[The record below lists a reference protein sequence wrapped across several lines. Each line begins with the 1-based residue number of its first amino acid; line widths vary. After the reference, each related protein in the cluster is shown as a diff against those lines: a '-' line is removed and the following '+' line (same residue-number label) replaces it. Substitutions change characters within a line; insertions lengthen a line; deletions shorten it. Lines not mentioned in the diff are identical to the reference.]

1 MSAPI
6 LTDGIKV
13 VALAATPEALSAT
26 SQGAKWLLIAAH
38 EDNTG
43 VCWLGAS
50 TVVGAADGT
59 QRGFL
64 VPEVIGDTLQP
75 LMVQGPLDLADVYI
89 DVATNGDSV
98 YFAYLPFGIS

>member
-1 MSAPI
+1 MAAPT

-13 VALAATPEALSAT
+13 VAAAATPEALSAT
-26 SQGAKWLLIAAH
+26 SQAAHWLLIAAH

-43 VCWLGAS
+43 ACWVGAS

-64 VPEVIGDTLQP
+64 VPEVVGDTREP
-75 LMVQGPLDLADVYI
+75 LLLQGPLDLADVYV
-89 DVATNGDSV
+89 DVATNGDSA
-98 YFAYLPFGIS
+98 YFAYLPYGV